1 MTYREAIEKSLYP
14 VEIEDYTVSEEEQET
29 EIQKRQM
36 LPLPFQGFLFS
47 MAAILTASAEHLIT
61 EMLSYGISAGEN
73 ESKFLQ
79 KKHGQVSTSD
89 ILQVFT
95 GNDLMKHGILSVQ
108 LNRFLTWL
116 LDEEIPESDENEIS
130 WYNIQSVGSRWN
142 EFATMVIEENQ

>member
-1 MTYREAIEKSLYP
+1 MTYREVIEKSLYT
-14 VEIEDYTVSEEEQET
+14 VEIEDYAVSEEEQET

-36 LPLPFQGFLFS
+36 LPLPLQGFLFS
-47 MAAILTASAEHLIT
+47 MASILTVNAEHLIT
-61 EMLSYGISAGEN
+61 TMPGYGISVGKS

-79 KKHGQVSTSD
+79 KKNGQVSTSD
-89 ILQVFT
+89 ILQIFI

-108 LNRFLTWL
+108 LNNFLTWL

-142 EFATMVIEENQ
+142 EFATMVMEENQ